1 MDETNKTPVR
11 EKGKMQRSKRVK
23 CQCCIQ
29 KGGQERK
36 IEEQTEAKTISEN
49 GESSM
54 EREVKSQSWDRMNQV
69 DGD

>member
-1 MDETNKTPVR
+1 
-11 EKGKMQRSKRVK
+11 MQRSKRVK